1 MAINGYTEFT
11 YVGYTLGGEKPTLYF
26 AEGRYTQEH
35 EILENIGWHPNPP
48 GDCVRIN
55 ITEEAADLY
64 LQIEDN
70 EIEGFAKEVIKG
82 TYNATAGGVL
92 CECHIKN
99 GIFHGI
105 HVSRGRLIR
114 LADSNFEKT
123 YSKEY
128 ATKVLAIGE
137 LAPNEKK

>member
-1 MAINGYTEFT
+1 MEYPIL
-11 YVGYTLGGEKPTLYF
+11 YVTFAQHSASCCVVGSFNYF
-26 AEGRYTQEH
+26 
-35 EILENIGWHPNPP
+35 
-48 GDCVRIN
+48 
-55 ITEEAADLY
+55 
-64 LQIEDN
+64 
-70 EIEGFAKEVIKG
+70 FKEVIKG